1 MVASISDAR
10 SPSRQEIE
18 TVGAV
23 NTAFMK
29 RDNGMASGD
38 DAGIVFVSF
47 VPAAAIWVLATDSV
61 ERVLCG
67 GKPSINYSQL

>member
-1 MVASISDAR
+1 M
-10 SPSRQEIE
+10 RQEIE
-18 TVGAV
+18 TIGAV

-61 ERVLCG
+61 
-67 GKPSINYSQL
+67 